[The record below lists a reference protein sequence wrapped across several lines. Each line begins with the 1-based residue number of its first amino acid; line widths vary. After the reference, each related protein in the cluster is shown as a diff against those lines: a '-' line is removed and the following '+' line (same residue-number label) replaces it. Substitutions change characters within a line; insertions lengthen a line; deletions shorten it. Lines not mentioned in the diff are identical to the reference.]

1 MTVCIRGIRLRVDL
15 EGVRG
20 VDCGPARYKLVGKDN
35 QIVVSDKISKKE
47 RDVTIES

>member
-1 MTVCIRGIRLRVDL
+1 MWTAGPPATNLKKECQKEGIGSMTARL
-15 EGVRG
+15 
-20 VDCGPARYKLVGKDN
+20 LVGKDN